1 MLVVTPEEMDQVRP
15 RLEAFAA
22 EMLGGLARSDQ
33 RAKGELYLRGLMLDG
48 KRKSMQPM
56 AARLGVDH
64 QQLQQF
70 VTSSTW
76 DYVEVRKRVARWA
89 DEFIEPEAYVI
100 DDSGFPKDGSDS
112 PGVARM
118 YSGTLGKVG
127 NCQIGVSV
135 HAVTDTASAAINWAL
150 FLPESWDDTTTTDA
164 DAAAQIRRR
173 RARCKIPDEVR
184 HREKW
189 RLALDMLDQITG
201 PPAEGGGEGGGLG
214 AAPRG
219 PPSPTPATATSPASA
234 SACSSAA
241 CPTWSR
247 SRAPPAPTRPTPSRP
262 RRPTPAVG
270 DHRSRATA
278 TTRPT
283 SRARPGRRPRRAAAT
298 SPGATAPASNPAN
311 PTAAMRSQFLA
322 LRVRPAN
329 RDIPRNADGSLP
341 ECWLIAEWPPD
352 KAEPT
357 DYWLSNLPAD
367 TPLPDLVRLAKI
379 RWRIEHDYRELKDG
393 LGLDHFEGRSYT
405 GWHRHVT
412 LAALAQAFCTQLR
425 NDPKAPAPA

>member
-1 MLVVTPEEMDQVRP
+1 MELVRP
-15 RLEAFAA
+15 RLVAFVG

-76 DYVEVRKRVARWA
+76 DHVEVRRRVARWA
-89 DEFIEPEAYVI
+89 ESFIDPQAFVV
-100 DDSGFPKDGSDS
+100 DDTGFPKDGPDS

-118 YSGTLGKVG
+118 YSGSLGKVG

-135 HAVTDTASAAINWAL
+135 HAVTDWASAAIDWRL
-150 FLPESWDDTTTTDA
+150 FIPKSWDASMIDSA
-164 DAAAQIRRR
+164 DDDSDVAAGIRRR
-173 RARCKIPDEVR
+173 RARSRIPEQVR

-189 RLALDMLDQITG
+189 RLALDMLDEVIGDEADGDQEGAGWGLARRPVVADAGYGDTTEFRLG
-201 PPAEGGGEGGGLG
+201 LQARGLRYVVAVKGATSAYPADAVPVTPPYSGRGRP
-214 AAPRG
+214 AAPGYRED
-219 PPSPTPATATSPASA
+219 PTNLTALVMAAGRSA
-234 SACSSAA
+234 LRRVV
-241 CPTWSR
+241 WRHGSR
-247 SRAPPAPTRPTPSRP
+247 RN
-262 RRPTPAVG
+262 
-270 DHRSRATA
+270 
-278 TTRPT
+278 
-283 SRARPGRRPRRAAAT
+283 AR
-298 SPGATAPASNPAN
+298 N
-311 PTAAMRSQFLA
+311 PTAAMTSRFLA

-329 RDIPRNADGSLP
+329 RDIPRDPDGALP
-341 ECWLIAEWPPD
+341 DCWLIAEWPAGKP
-352 KAEPT
+352 EPT
-357 DYWLSNLPAD
+357 DYWLSTMPAD
-367 TPLPDLVRLAKI
+367 TPLRELVRLAKI

-393 LGLDHFEGRSYT
+393 LGLDHFEGRSYL

-425 NDPKAPAPA
+425 YDPKAPAPA